1 LSELKRGILFSS
13 DFSQNFSIPFS
24 LFFLKNIFLVKF
36 HLRDHGGLFKVI
48 RRQLGRIPTGGPGE
62 GAIAEGGIYQER
74 G

>member
-1 LSELKRGILFSS
+1 
-13 DFSQNFSIPFS
+13 
-24 LFFLKNIFLVKF
+24 VKF

-48 RRQLGRIPTGGPGE
+48 RRQVGRIPTGGPGE